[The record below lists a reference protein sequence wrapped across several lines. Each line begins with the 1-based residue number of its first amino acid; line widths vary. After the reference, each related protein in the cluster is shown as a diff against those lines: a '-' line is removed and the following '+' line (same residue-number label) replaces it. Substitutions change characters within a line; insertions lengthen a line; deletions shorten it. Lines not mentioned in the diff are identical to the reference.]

1 YAPQSPHSAIV
12 EMSGVGGIDV
22 NRASSTVDVGAGVT
36 WAALDDALRVQRLR
50 VPSFGPL
57 SGIGAQIGATVA
69 QDGGFF
75 GGAAHGA
82 VGENCVAV
90 VTLIDGRSEQH
101 RLSQSDRHDAVLA
114 PQPLAGDCG
123 AFGIK
128 SKI

>member
-36 WAALDDALRVQRLR
+36 WAALDDALRAQDLR

-75 GGAAHGA
+75 GAAAHGA
-82 VGENCVAV
+82 VGENSIAA
-90 VTLIDGRSEQH
+90 VTLIDGRGERHQ
-101 RLSQSDRHDAVLA
+101 LTQADRHDAVRA
-114 PQPLAGDCG
+114 PQPLA
-123 AFGIK
+123 
-128 SKI
+128 